1 MAQIDPTAQ
10 SLAAAS
16 DARSR
21 GRLESETIAGIVIF
35 LLCILLIVCARF
47 ISPALGG
54 WSHAETT
61 LLLASFLIVVAFGQ
75 GLVILVGG
83 LDLSVASMITLGGVL
98 STTMVGSYD
107 AGAWA
112 LPVVVVFCSLLGG
125 VSGFSVAYL
134 KVPPFIMTMAMGVIV
149 YSACLGYTKGSPRG
163 AAPELF
169 IDLMKAEWLGI
180 PVAII
185 FVLLFALAG
194 WLVQKHTA
202 FGRRLYAVGSNQ
214 EAAYVAGVHVRR
226 VTLSA
231 YVVSALCAGFTG
243 MMLAGYANG
252 ATLRMGDS
260 YLLPSIAA
268 VVVGGSSI
276 LGGRGSFIGTVGG
289 AILLTALS
297 TIIQALGVP
306 QGWRTVIE
314 GMIILIALLMLRE
327 QLYQAIT
334 QLFSRQH

>member
-1 MAQIDPTAQ
+1 MEGVETVKLPQV
-10 SLAAAS
+10 
-16 DARSR
+16 
-21 GRLESETIAGIVIF
+21 ESNQRRQALLDGETIPVFAIF
-35 LLCILLIVCARF
+35 ALCIILIVSSRF

-54 WSHAETT
+54 WDHAETI
-61 LLLASFLIVVAFGQ
+61 LVLASFLIVVAFGQ

-98 STTMVGSYD
+98 STTLVGNYD
-107 AGAWA
+107 VGAWSLPAVIAFCGVLGA
-112 LPVVVVFCSLLGG
+112 LNGIG
-125 VSGFSVAYL
+125 VGYL
-134 KVPPFIMTMAMGVIV
+134 RIPPFIMTMAMGVIV
-149 YSACLGYTKGSPRG
+149 YSGSLGYTKGSPRG
-163 AAPELF
+163 SSPELF
-169 IDLMKAEWLGI
+169 VYLMKAQWLGF
-180 PVAII
+180 PVVIV
-185 FVLLFALAG
+185 FVVLFALSG
-194 WLVQKHTA
+194 WFVQRQTA

-214 EAAYVAGVHVRR
+214 AAAFIAGVRVRR
-226 VTLSA
+226 IVMSA
-231 YVVSALCAGFTG
+231 YVVSAISAGFTG
-243 MMLAGYANG
+243 MMLAGYSNG

-314 GMIILIALLMLRE
+314 GMIILVALLMLRD
-327 QLYQAIT
+327 QLYRTVSQI
-334 QLFSRQH
+334 FSRP

>member
-1 MAQIDPTAQ
+1 MAQVDSSADPLGAGQ
-10 SLAAAS
+10 DSRRR
-16 DARSR
+16 AR
-21 GRLESETIAGIVIF
+21 LDSETVAAIAIF
-35 LLCILLIVCARF
+35 ALCVLLIVCSRF

-98 STTMVGSYD
+98 GTTLVGSYE
-107 AGAWA
+107 AGPWA
-112 LPVVVVFCSLLGG
+112 LPAMILLCGALG
-125 VSGFSVAYL
+125 AISGFAIGYL
-134 KVPPFIMTMAMGVIV
+134 NVPPFIMTMAMGVIV
-149 YSACLGYTKGSPRG
+149 YSGCLGYTKGTPRG

-169 IDLMKAEWLGI
+169 VDLMKAEWLGM
-180 PVAII
+180 PAAIV
-185 FVLLFALAG
+185 FVVLFAVGG
-194 WLVQKHTA
+194 WFMQTQTA
-202 FGRRLYAVGSNQ
+202 FGRRLYAVGSNR
-214 EAAYVAGVHVRR
+214 AAAQVAGVRVRR
-226 VTLSA
+226 VTMSA
-231 YVVSALCAGFTG
+231 YIVSAICAGFTG
-243 MMLAGYANG
+243 LMLAGYANG

-276 LGGRGSFIGTVGG
+276 LGGRGSFVGTVGG

-314 GMIILIALLMLRE
+314 GMIVLIALLMLRE
-327 QLYQAIT
+327 QLYQAVVQIV
-334 QLFSRQH
+334 SRK